1 MADDTMAQL
10 SMTYPK
16 EQSETPT
23 SRLSG
28 WWGMH
33 RTRLAPY
40 LFIAPNLLLFS
51 VFVFFP
57 LLYAAYISVHQW
69 SLIDTPEFVAATN
82 YTRLLSDGQ
91 FWQSLQNTLV
101 YSIATVP
108 TSLFLGLMLAI
119 GLNRQLAARSL
130 LRSLYFLPVVVS
142 SVATAVIA
150 AWLFNDNYGVIN
162 TMLRNVGIG
171 PVAWLST
178 PQWALPSI
186 ILTTLWVRIGFCM
199 VVYLAALQ
207 SISPSYYEA
216 ARMDGASRLQQFR
229 FVTWPL
235 LRPTTFLL
243 LILNVIYSF
252 QVFDLI
258 YVMTGGGPGFSTTM
272 IVQYIYQAAFA
283 SGEMGYASAMGMVL
297 FVLILLFTLV
307 QWRINRRTEQFV

>member
-1 MADDTMAQL
+1 MGETMSQL
-10 SMTYPK
+10 SMTYTK
-16 EQSETPT
+16 GQSGTTT
-23 SRLSG
+23 SRMSG
-28 WWGMH
+28 WWSSY
-33 RTRLAPY
+33 RSRLTPY
-40 LFIAPNLLLFS
+40 LFIAPNLMLFT

-69 SLIDTPEFVAATN
+69 SLIDTPEFVAAKN
-82 YTRLLSDGQ
+82 YTRLVSDGQ
-91 FWQSLQNTLV
+91 FWQALKNTV
-101 YSIATVP
+101 IYSVATVP

-119 GLNRQLAARSL
+119 GLNRNLVARSL

-150 AWLFNDNYGVIN
+150 AWLFNDNYGIVN
-162 TMLRNVGIG
+162 ALLRKIGVGPI
-171 PVAWLST
+171 AWLST

-186 ILTTLWVRIGFCM
+186 IITTLWVRIGFCM

-216 ARMDGASRLQQFR
+216 ARMDGATRLQQFW

-272 IVQYIYQAAFA
+272 VVQYIYQAAFA
-283 SGEMGYASAMGMVL
+283 SGEMGYATAMGMVL
-297 FVLILLFTLV
+297 FVMILIFTLI

>member
-1 MADDTMAQL
+1 MGETMSQL
-10 SMTYPK
+10 SMTYTK
-16 EQSETPT
+16 GQSGTTT
-23 SRLSG
+23 SRMSG
-28 WWGMH
+28 WWSSY
-33 RTRLAPY
+33 RSRLTPY
-40 LFIAPNLLLFS
+40 LFIAPNLMLFT

-69 SLIDTPEFVAATN
+69 SLIDTPEFVAAKN
-82 YTRLLSDGQ
+82 YTRLVSDGQ
-91 FWQSLQNTLV
+91 FWQALKNTV
-101 YSIATVP
+101 IYSVATVP

-119 GLNRQLAARSL
+119 GLNRNLVARSL

-150 AWLFNDNYGVIN
+150 AWLFNDNYGIVN
-162 TMLRNVGIG
+162 ALLRKIGVGPI
-171 PVAWLST
+171 AWLST

-186 ILTTLWVRIGFCM
+186 IITTLWVRIGFCM

-216 ARMDGASRLQQFR
+216 ARMDGATRLQQFW

-272 IVQYIYQAAFA
+272 VVQYIYQAAFA

-297 FVLILLFTLV
+297 FVMILIFTLI

>member
-1 MADDTMAQL
+1 MAQL
-10 SMTYPK
+10 SMAYTK
-16 EQSETPT
+16 DQGDTTT
-23 SRLSG
+23 SRFSG
-28 WWGMH
+28 WWGSF
-33 RTRLAPY
+33 RARLVPY
-40 LFIAPNLLLFS
+40 LFIAPNLLLFT

-69 SLIDTPEFVAATN
+69 SLIDTPDFVGTQN
-82 YTRLLSDGQ
+82 YTRLLTDGQ
-91 FWQSLQNTLV
+91 FWQALKNTV
-101 YSIATVP
+101 IYSVATVP
-108 TSLFLGLMLAI
+108 ASLFLGLMLAI
-119 GLNRQLAARSL
+119 GLNRHLAARTL
-130 LRSLYFLPVVVS
+130 LRSVYFLPVVVS

-150 AWLFNDNYGVIN
+150 AWLFNDNYGIVN
-162 TMLRNVGIG
+162 ALLKNVGLG

-216 ARMDGASRLQQFR
+216 ARIDGASRLQQFR
-229 FVTWPL
+229 YVTWPV

-283 SGEMGYASAMGMVL
+283 SSEMGYASAMGMVL
-297 FVLILLFTLV
+297 FVFIMVFTLI
-307 QWRINRRTEQFV
+307 QWRINRRTEQFL

>member
-1 MADDTMAQL
+1 M
-10 SMTYPK
+10 
-16 EQSETPT
+16 
-23 SRLSG
+23 SG
-28 WWGMH
+28 WWSSY
-33 RTRLAPY
+33 RSRLTPY
-40 LFIAPNLLLFS
+40 LFIAPNLMLFT

-69 SLIDTPEFVAATN
+69 SLIDTPEFVAAKN
-82 YTRLLSDGQ
+82 YTRLVSDGQ
-91 FWQSLQNTLV
+91 FWQALKNTV
-101 YSIATVP
+101 IYSVATVP

-119 GLNRQLAARSL
+119 GLNRNLVARSL

-150 AWLFNDNYGVIN
+150 AWLFNDNYGIVN
-162 TMLRNVGIG
+162 ALLRKIGVGPI
-171 PVAWLST
+171 AWLST

-186 ILTTLWVRIGFCM
+186 IITTLWVRIGFCM

-216 ARMDGASRLQQFR
+216 ARMDGATRLQQFW

-272 IVQYIYQAAFA
+272 VVQYIYQAAFA

-297 FVLILLFTLV
+297 FVMILIFTLI